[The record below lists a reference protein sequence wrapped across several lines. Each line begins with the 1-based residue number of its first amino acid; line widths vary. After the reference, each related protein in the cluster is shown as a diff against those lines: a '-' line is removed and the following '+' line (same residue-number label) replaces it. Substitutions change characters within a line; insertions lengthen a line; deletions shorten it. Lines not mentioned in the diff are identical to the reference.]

1 MKLVF
6 AIRDSAMD
14 QFSVPMF
21 FVSKG
26 EALRSVGQVVNRA
39 QEGNL
44 YNSHPGDY
52 ELYYLGTFDEDKGV
66 FVSNAPASVVR
77 LKELVLKSEVGRAS

>member
-14 QFSVPMF
+14 QFSLPMF

-26 EALRSVGQVVNRA
+26 EAIRGVGLVVNKV

-44 YNSHPGDY
+44 YCSHPQDY
-52 ELYYLGTFDEDKGV
+52 ELFYLGSFDEDKGV
-66 FVSNAPASVVR
+66 FACTAPESVVR
-77 LKELVLKSEVGRAS
+77 LSELVLKNGGPRAS